1 MVIYRLCAW
10 FGKSFVEHVCCN
22 TKRYHGLVAGTKVFR
37 GCLAG
42 AATHVRMQAWAE
54 SVLRGLHCL
63 QPGTTCS
70 FQHSIG
76 CSRHESCGLQSWCDD
91 THGCQPCS
99 RWDPGDLSSS
109 VTASAPLSCTG
120 PDFRPDP
127 CWLLRSRGCP
137 CSHHGCFRAVDC
149 QASYLCKRGQHRF
162 GTRPRRVAIVTS
174 LCHEPDVERQLRG
187 PRDHA
192 YARNAHFLTLLLRS
206 LAHVRTKL
214 PIYAMVCGRRD
225 NRTEVHL
232 PAALHA

>member
-1 MVIYRLCAW
+1 M
-10 FGKSFVEHVCCN
+10 
-22 TKRYHGLVAGTKVFR
+22 VAGTKVFR

-91 THGCQPCS
+91 AHGCQPCS

-174 LCHEPDVERQLRG
+174 LCHEPDVQRQLRG
-187 PRDHA
+187 RRDDA
-192 YARNAHFLTLLLRS
+192 YAKNAHFLTLLLRS